1 MRVLIVDDTTFMRTT
16 LRRFLEQQHIT
27 DVFEAV
33 NGLDGLT
40 KYKLQRPDLV
50 LMDISMPV
58 MDGIEAVKL
67 IKAFDK
73 NANIIICSLQ
83 GQKSNVMEA
92 IKSGARSFLVKP
104 IKPEKLLAEIV
115 KCKQLMEKRITL
127 AAEAEPVS
135 EGDAIPLET
144 VDAQLA
150 AQLNELESMTDSEE
164 DEIKSEEF
172 LRGVEAGY
180 LEARSEFTANML
192 RAGVDRELIKH
203 CVELADE
210 ELDDICIAY
219 KLGF

>member
-1 MRVLIVDDTTFMRTT
+1 MKVLIVDDTTFMRTT

-67 IKAFDK
+67 IKAFDNK
-73 NANIIICSLQ
+73 ANIIICSLQ

-104 IKPEKLLAEIV
+104 IKSEKLLAEIV
-115 KCKQLMEKRITL
+115 KSKKLMEKRSVL
-127 AAEAEPVS
+127 AVES
-135 EGDAIPLET
+135 ELLSEVESNPSEVADAHL
-144 VDAQLA
+144 VAR
-150 AQLNELESMTDSEE
+150 LNELECMTDSEE
-164 DEIKSEEF
+164 DEIKSEAY

-192 RAGVDRELIKH
+192 RAGMNHELIKH
-203 CVELADE
+203 CVELTDE
-210 ELDDICIAY
+210 ELDDIRIAY
-219 KLGF
+219 KIGF